1 MSAIKQEKDNI
12 KIIKENNSEGTD
24 SMLINDCIKN
34 HFFMRALDA
43 KTRYKLSNNNII
55 FLEGA

>member
-1 MSAIKQEKDNI
+1 MSAVKQEKDNI
-12 KIIKENNSEGTD
+12 KIIKENNNDGAD

-43 KTRYKLSNNNII
+43 KTRYR
-55 FLEGA
+55 